1 MSDGRTL
8 LRDYIPI
15 RIGEKRYGR
24 LWVHKDITDRKHAEE
39 ALRESETSYRT
50 LFESI
55 NESFCI
61 IEKVETA
68 PGEPIDFRY
77 LTANPAF
84 SRQAGVYN
92 VLGKT
97 IRQVVPGEPQEWF
110 DTYDKVLRTGE
121 PTKFELGLVTQG
133 RILELYASRVEDRT
147 HRRVAVLFLD
157 ITARK
162 NAEEALKRSE
172 AKYRGLFENT
182 HEGVSLRRLIH
193 NEHGDIVDAVMV
205 DANRAA
211 LRIFGATSLEELRE
225 KKDGGN
231 ISPEINAL
239 AMNIIKR
246 SMATEGSVTEQVHF
260 DADDLYYTVT
270 VAPLWT
276 DHVIV
281 TSVDITEQVK
291 ARKRIEE
298 LATRAES
305 EKNRLRT
312 ILETMPVAVSIFD
325 ASCKLIEHNA
335 LAEKYSLLNN
345 LSICNRGVGRKKT
358 MRWWADTGMPV
369 ERDDLP
375 LIKAITKGTTA
386 LGNIFDVE
394 LYEGQRATIMASAA
408 PMRDEHRKIVGGV
421 LVQQDVTEQRELE
434 HDAIEAKERAEL
446 YVDLLTHDIN
456 NLNAGIA
463 GYLQLVSERGD
474 LKVKEKTYVQRSMD
488 LLESSSHLIE
498 NSQED
503 TADRVRQRRVRHH
516 GPGMDARGR
525 RR

>member
-1 MSDGRTL
+1 MDVTER
-8 LRDYIPI
+8 
-15 RIGEKRYGR
+15 KRM
-24 LWVHKDITDRKHAEE
+24 
-39 ALRESETSYRT
+39 
-50 LFESI
+50 
-55 NESFCI
+55 
-61 IEKVETA
+61 
-68 PGEPIDFRY
+68 
-77 LTANPAF
+77 
-84 SRQAGVYN
+84 
-92 VLGKT
+92 
-97 IRQVVPGEPQEWF
+97 
-110 DTYDKVLRTGE
+110 
-121 PTKFELGLVTQG
+121 
-133 RILELYASRVEDRT
+133 
-147 HRRVAVLFLD
+147 
-157 ITARK
+157 
-162 NAEEALKRSE
+162 EEALKRSE

-193 NEHGDIVDAVMV
+193 DEHGDIVDAVMV

-345 LSICNRGVGRKKT
+345 LSICN
-358 MRWWADTGMPV
+358 
-369 ERDDLP
+369 
-375 LIKAITKGTTA
+375 
-386 LGNIFDVE
+386 
-394 LYEGQRATIMASAA
+394 
-408 PMRDEHRKIVGGV
+408 GGWG
-421 LVQQDVTEQRELE
+421 
-434 HDAIEAKERAEL
+434 A
-446 YVDLLTHDIN
+446 
-456 NLNAGIA
+456 
-463 GYLQLVSERGD
+463 
-474 LKVKEKTYVQRSMD
+474 
-488 LLESSSHLIE
+488 
-498 NSQED
+498 
-503 TADRVRQRRVRHH
+503 RR
-516 GPGMDARGR
+516 P
-525 RR
+525 